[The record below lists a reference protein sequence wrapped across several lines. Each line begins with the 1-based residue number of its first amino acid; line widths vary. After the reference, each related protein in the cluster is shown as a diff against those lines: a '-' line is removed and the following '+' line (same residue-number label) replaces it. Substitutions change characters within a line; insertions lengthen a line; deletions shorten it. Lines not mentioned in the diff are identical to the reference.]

1 MSIEAAA
8 EAIRSKITAGSTIE
22 STVKFDC
29 GEEGAIFVDGETVTT
44 ENKDADCTILCDL
57 ETLEGLISG
66 EENATSAFM
75 MGKIKVEGDMSV
87 AMQLSSIL

>member
-1 MSIEAAA
+1 MSIETAA
-8 EAIRSKITAGSTIE
+8 EAIRAKIATGSSIG

-29 GEEGAIFVDGETVTT
+29 GDEGAVFVDGETVSN

-66 EENATSAFM
+66 EVNATSAFM
-75 MGKIKVEGDMSV
+75 MGQIKVEGDMSV